1 VNLAEIGY
9 VEASQ
14 SYKIASKGKPFQY
27 HKKGEGGD
35 KDRTLNYIRH
45 NNPQDY
51 PWKSPKKSRT
61 GKMV

>member
-51 PWKSPKKSRT
+51 P
-61 GKMV
+61 